1 MYKIMHFILKKT
13 LFHCKIN
20 MVIVMDNKIS
30 RKEAKEMLKKKQNET
45 KKVAKKTIENYKSF
59 AMKGNIIDMAIGV
72 VIGSA
77 FTNIV
82 NTLVSSTITPIISL
96 LTKDVDLSTLFIT
109 LKGGHFNTI
118 EEAKAAGAIILSYG
132 DLLNAIINFLI
143 ISIVLFVAISIIKR
157 SNKKEKTQE
166 DEIKQNT
173 TKVCPYCISTIPIEA
188 KKCAFCTSDLTSKD
202 NNN

>member
-1 MYKIMHFILKKT
+1 
-13 LFHCKIN
+13 
-20 MVIVMDNKIS
+20 MVIVMEIKEA
-30 RKEAKEMLKKKQNET
+30 KEAKEMLKQKKEET
-45 KKVAKKTIENYKSF
+45 KKNAKKTLENYKKF

-118 EEAKAAGAIILSYG
+118 EEAKAAGAIVLSYG
-132 DLLNAIINFLI
+132 ELLNAIINFLI
-143 ISIVLFVAISIIKR
+143 ISFVLFIVISFIKK
-157 SNKKEKTQE
+157 SNKKEAKE
-166 DEIKQNT
+166 KIET
-173 TKVCPYCISTIPIEA
+173 TKTCPYCKSTIDIKA
-188 KKCAFCTSDLTSKD
+188 TKCAFCTSDLEENT
-202 NNN
+202 